1 MSEAASFLTKVAP
14 PVLFLFVVLAVSPI
28 MLNFAPWLTV
38 QPSFFL
44 TCIAIGK
51 YNLILLKYKY

>member
-1 MSEAASFLTKVAP
+1 M
-14 PVLFLFVVLAVSPI
+14 LFLFVVLAVSPI

-51 YNLILLKYKY
+51 YNLILLKNK